1 MNQLTLSQY
10 SQTKTYPTDR
20 QRKVIAR
27 FWRRMFDLYDTKW
40 TSKHGTAPQDDS
52 VWIDLLCS
60 TPEQLIADGLKTL
73 VQKGIEWPPTVI
85 EFRNICFNNATKFF
99 GVPCFENAWIEAL
112 QGTYSHEVVKVAA
125 FKTGLFELERSKAD
139 NLQLKKRF
147 NYFYEV
153 ILNLFSEGK
162 SLDVVKPA
170 LENTSKNFSVS
181 RNDVLI
187 DKVICLHGLNEKDG
201 YAAFLEAKNKIK
213 K

>member
-1 MNQLTLSQY
+1 
-10 SQTKTYPTDR
+10 
-20 QRKVIAR
+20 
-27 FWRRMFDLYDTKW
+27 MFDLYDTKW

-73 VQKGIEWPPTVI
+73 IQKGIEWPPTVI
-85 EFRNICFNNATKFF
+85 EFRNICFDKAANFF

-112 QGTYSHEVVKVAA
+112 KGTYSHEVVEVAA
-125 FKTGLFELERSKAD
+125 LKTGLFELERSKAD

-147 NYFYEV
+147 NYFYEI

-162 SLDVVKPA
+162 PLDDVKPA
-170 LENTSKNFSVS
+170 LENTSKTASVS

-187 DKVICLHGLNEKDG
+187 DEVIRLYGLDEKNG
-201 YAAFLEAKNKIK
+201 YTAFLEAKKNIRK
-213 K
+213 